1 MHKCCGGVVKCY
13 NIFALRINII
23 ISGDYCLNRTL
34 NFFKSRKVLNISFLF
49 IIFFILIFP
58 LTKINKA
65 KTSPTENRTLAAS
78 AKLFNNKK
86 LNTKFGTDFETWLG
100 DRFRYREKLL
110 NHYVKLNAL
119 LLGRI
124 ENNKAFLGSDGWLFY
139 KAEHSINN
147 FQNKNLF
154 TDSQLEKIKANIL
167 TRKELLEKQ
176 GIHYYILIAPD
187 KNRIYG
193 EYYYPEIKK
202 VAPKGRAEELISF
215 LSDCDLNIVY
225 PLTKMLDAKSDGTI
239 YYRLDTHWNNYGA
252 FVGYSELMNEIKA
265 DHPNLKSLTL
275 SDFNIKTRPEK
286 GGDLLNMLNVPV
298 AKLKLKNNSILQL
311 HPQTPY
317 SYKYIKN
324 KGREGVKTRNDSP
337 LNNLRVFVLR
347 DSFTTAMEPYISE
360 TFQESEFV
368 WTHNFNSQYENILKY
383 KPDIVIHEMVERYA
397 HTLLVDTPPI
407 KGEK

>member
-1 MHKCCGGVVKCY
+1 M
-13 NIFALRINII
+13 
-23 ISGDYCLNRTL
+23 
-34 NFFKSRKVLNISFLF
+34 
-49 IIFFILIFP
+49 
-58 LTKINKA
+58 TKINKA
-65 KTSPTENRTLAAS
+65 KTSPTENRTLATS

-154 TDSQLEKIKANIL
+154 TDSQLEKIKANII

-193 EYYYPEIKK
+193 EHYYPEIKK

-215 LSDCDLNIVY
+215 LSDNDLNIVY

-265 DHPNLKSLTL
+265 DHPNFKALTL

-298 AKLKLKNNSILQL
+298 AKLKMKNNSILQL

-317 SYKYIKN
+317 NYKYIKN
-324 KGREGVKTRNDSP
+324 KGRKGVKTRNDSP